1 MISAINLPPFLLIN
15 QNRWKYADEY
25 GTSLSVLGT
34 MHIEREM
41 TKTLHEH
48 HSSNNTENQSMTMPN
63 SDSRPTCLQTQ

>member
-25 GTSLSVLGT
+25 GTSLTVLGT

-41 TKTLHEH
+41 ARKLWRGR
-48 HSSNNTENQSMTMPN
+48 S
-63 SDSRPTCLQTQ
+63 C

>member
-25 GTSLSVLGT
+25 GTSLTVLGT

-41 TKTLHEH
+41 ARKLWKGR
-48 HSSNNTENQSMTMPN
+48 S
-63 SDSRPTCLQTQ
+63 C